1 MQSPHSGDT
10 RLLENDDEDRRRKD
24 RRQIERR
31 DPDLKEKI
39 FKTGDIIFKQGDP
52 GRCAYLLK
60 SGSIEIF
67 KTTQEGEKKSISI
80 LNGKAILGEMSL
92 IEKSPHSVTAVALE
106 ESKLSEI
113 TEEQLSFLCKHKPQ
127 GLMIILKIVIHRLRA
142 TMDQVS
148 KLEKQIK
155 EMTAEKEMRKQRRR
169 DKKKNKI

>member
-1 MQSPHSGDT
+1 LIDK
-10 RLLENDDEDRRRKD
+10 EEDRRRED

-39 FKTGDIIFKQGDP
+39 FKKGDIIFKQGDP

-67 KTTQEGEKKSISI
+67 KTTEEREKISISI
-80 LNGKAILGEMSL
+80 LEGKALLGEMSL
-92 IEKSPHSVTAVALE
+92 IEKSTYSVTAVALE
-106 ESKLSEI
+106 ECKLSEI

-142 TMDQVS
+142 TMEQVS

-155 EMTAEKEMRKQRRR
+155 EMIAENEMRKQRRLE
-169 DKKKNKI
+169 KKRNKNPL